1 MDSGDS
7 KKDGAKTTRMSTRQ
21 TSKTGSYVADI
32 RPRLK
37 RGRNALKDD
46 GESTVVN
53 GSKESHN
60 LKNEND
66 GESPNKKQKI
76 EEDES
81 AGDENEKG
89 DGLNHT
95 DVEMDESDNQD
106 EEMDEDEDAEQDN
119 ETKTHIH
126 ATSRKEAARPAQVWR
141 ENRESGVVLERRR
154 SIHENCLDHDIH
166 KHNIPNRSI
175 TTSQALSGREERF
188 PAVRQ
193 RSIREKTD
201 QETHRRPKTVN
212 LRSETTSQAP
222 SVTRVTRSRVT
233 NQNPVVINDA
243 HHFGNWNRSQLLIP
257 STTNQTAHHKTTEKK
272 PVFSKPSPVS
282 PTRGWM
288 WSICRVLILV
298 LILTGLLVSGYLIY
312 HKFISAHLPQ
322 TDVVHSETLKNFAVD
337 LAGLQT
343 VFPSQR
349 SEFWKRSGK
358 HLKSHLQTVK
368 PTEPVSVI
376 LTAGLRAERTLGCL
390 ARRLAT
396 MFSAFHNASILE
408 INGNSKSALDSD
420 QVKLE
425 IDEALKKA
433 FEGDKPAAVVHNF
446 EELPPGSTL
455 IFYRYCDHETAA
467 YKNVFLVFTVK
478 LSVDEIDPSVSLSQV
493 EEMVLDHLKQKF
505 ITSEK
510 STKFNQMDLDKLS
523 GLWSRISHLV
533 LPVAAEGN
541 IQQEGCEV

>member
-7 KKDGAKTTRMSTRQ
+7 KEDGVKIRRRSTRQ
-21 TSKTGSYVADI
+21 ASKTGSNVADH

-37 RGRNALKDD
+37 RRRDPLKDD

-53 GSKESHN
+53 GSKESKSLEN
-60 LKNEND
+60 GNNDESRNKRQKLKN
-66 GESPNKKQKI
+66 
-76 EEDES
+76 DES
-81 AGDENEKG
+81 TGDVNEKG
-89 DGLNHT
+89 DGFNNT
-95 DVEMDESDNQD
+95 DVEMDESDDQD
-106 EEMDEDEDAEQDN
+106 QEMDEDEDAEQDN
-119 ETKTHIH
+119 ETKTHFH
-126 ATSRKEAARPAQVWR
+126 ATSMREAVCPVQVWR
-141 ENRESGVVLERRR
+141 ENLQSGVVLERRR
-154 SIHENCLDHDIH
+154 SIHENYVDYDKH
-166 KHNIPNRSI
+166 KHSIPNRSI
-175 TTSQALSGREERF
+175 TTSQERF

-201 QETHRRPKTVN
+201 QETHKRSKTVN
-212 LRSETTSQAP
+212 IRSETTSQAP
-222 SVTRVTRSRVT
+222 SVIRITRSRMT
-233 NQNPVVINDA
+233 NQNPVAVNDA
-243 HHFGNWNRSQLLIP
+243 LPFGNWNRSQLLTPP
-257 STTNQTAHHKTTEKK
+257 STNQTAHHKTTEKK

-288 WSICRVLILV
+288 WSICRVLILL
-298 LILTGLLVSGYLIY
+298 LILTGMLVSGYLIY
-312 HKFISAHLPQ
+312 HKFISAHLSQ
-322 TDVVHSETLKNFAVD
+322 TDVVHSETLKNFAAD

-349 SEFWKRSGK
+349 SEFWNRSGK
-358 HLKSHLQTVK
+358 HLKGHLQTVK
-368 PTEPVSVI
+368 PTESVSVI
-376 LTAGLRAERTLGCL
+376 LTAGLRAEKTLGCL

-396 MFSAFHNASILE
+396 VFSAFHNASILE
-408 INGNSKSALDSD
+408 INGNSKSTLDSD

-455 IFYRYCDHETAA
+455 IFYRYCDHENAA

-493 EEMVLDHLKQKF
+493 EEMVLDHVKQKF

-510 STKFNQMDLDKLS
+510 SAKFNQMDVDKLS

-533 LPVAAEGN
+533 LPVAAEEN
-541 IQQEGCEV
+541 IEQEGCEV